1 MLPLIFRFSPAF
13 LKALA
18 LVEALPAAPS
28 EKPARKQKPAAGR
41 PRKTAR
47 TTG

>member
-18 LVEALPAAPS
+18 LVEAMPAAPAA
-28 EKPARKQKPAAGR
+28 KPARKRKPPARR
-41 PRKTAR
+41 PRKAVE
-47 TTG
+47 